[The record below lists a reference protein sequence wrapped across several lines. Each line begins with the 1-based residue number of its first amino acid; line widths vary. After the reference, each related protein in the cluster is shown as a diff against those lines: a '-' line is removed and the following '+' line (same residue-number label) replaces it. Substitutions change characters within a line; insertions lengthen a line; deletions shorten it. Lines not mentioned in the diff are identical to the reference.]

1 MAVFRFVRNALATG
15 GTGPK
20 DGPSRLAMVSAAF
33 ITLGVT
39 LLLFA
44 GG

>member
-1 MAVFRFVRNALATG
+1 MAVFRFVRSTLATG
-15 GTGPK
+15 GAGTK
-20 DGPSRLAMVSAAF
+20 DGPSRLAMVSAAC
-33 ITLGVT
+33 ITLGVS